1 MQRLAHSV
9 AAELSDT
16 SLAVLFPLLTVGG
29 GGLLLYLAYRGI
41 VHRHTLYLPMR
52 RRHKPL
58 PQGYWVTGRTAVL
71 TGVSHLVLA
80 LVLLAVMGP
89 ISAAIVGLW

>member
-1 MQRLAHSV
+1 MRRLAHSV

-41 VHRHTLYLPMR
+41 VHRHTLYLPVRME
-52 RRHKPL
+52 HKPL
-58 PQGYWVTGRTAVL
+58 RQGYWVTGRTAVV
-71 TGVSHLVLA
+71 TGISHLLLA
-80 LVLLAVMGP
+80 LVVLAVMGP
-89 ISAAIVGLW
+89 ISAALVGLW